1 MALARYHWLMGRTLR
16 HLTLVCSG
24 ILTAALPAA
33 AQVASNASLNGS
45 YWVRYLGIIGYP
57 DDLAVSFAG
66 SMIFDGNGNFT
77 VTGVGYYFNGSST
90 ALTVSASG
98 TYAVQSSGTF
108 AINNPFANN
117 AANCA
122 APIMPCVNLYGGV
135 GVNGIAVGSSTDSDP
150 QYEDLFVAIPQSP
163 NATASTLNGTY
174 RVAGLEFAGGS
185 LSGMRNPF
193 FNITADGNGN
203 LGNVTL
209 GGTSMALNDAATTQT
224 SAGATYTMTAT
235 GSGTLTFPAPS
246 GVAAANQ
253 LISGAKNLYV
263 SPDGS
268 FFIAGSPNGYD
279 MQVGVKAISTG
290 AAAKLSGLYFSSTV
304 ENDDPTGAFSYQGAV
319 DEIPSSQEELWHW
332 RENFDSYS
340 SNDLTFSDTFAPN
353 DNGTFTGDTYLFAE
367 GGGGNYS
374 IQSGAGG
381 YYFLTVNVKVP
392 TYSGSGVFLDPSGV
406 VNAGSSAP
414 FTAQISPGEV
424 ITLYGSGFTSSATPV
439 TASAP
444 LLTTL
449 GGVQV
454 TVNGVLAPISSVS
467 SGQINAWVPYSTPSD
482 GSLLNIQ
489 VISNGTPSNVVYEY
503 SGQTSPGVFAVTHAN
518 GTLVTTSSPATVGET
533 LVAYACGLGA
543 TNPAVVAG
551 TVSPANPLANPV
563 AIYLDDSNGGITQA
577 AIAYQ
582 GLAPEE
588 PAGVYQLNFMVPAG
602 MTLNA
607 TGVTMSQLDILAS
620 SADYSEN
627 IQALVPVSH

>member
-1 MALARYHWLMGRTLR
+1 MGRTLR
-16 HLTLVCSG
+16 HVTLVCSA
-24 ILTAALPAA
+24 ILMAALPAA
-33 AQVASNASLNGS
+33 AQVASKASLKGA
-45 YWVRYLGIIGYP
+45 YWVRYLGILGYP
-57 DDLAVSFAG
+57 TDQAVSFAG
-66 SMIFDGNGNFT
+66 SMTFDGNGNFT

-90 ALTVSASG
+90 ALTFSSSG
-98 TYAVQSSGTF
+98 VYAVYSGGTF
-108 AINNPFANN
+108 AINNPFTQN
-117 AANCA
+117 ADN
-122 APIMPCVNLYGGV
+122 VFGGV

-150 QYEDLFVAIPQSP
+150 QYEDLFVAIPQSST
-163 NATASTLNGTY
+163 AAASTLSGTY

-193 FNITADGNGN
+193 FNIAADGNGN

-209 GGTSMALNDAATTQT
+209 GGTSMALNNAATTQT
-224 SAGATYTMTAT
+224 SPGATYTVTAT
-235 GSGTLTFPAPS
+235 GSGTMTFPAPS
-246 GVAAANQ
+246 GVTAANQ

-268 FFIAGSPNGYD
+268 FFIAGSPTGYD

-290 AAAKLSGLYFSSTV
+290 GAAALSGLYFSSTV

-319 DEIPSSQEELWHW
+319 DEIPSIQEEIYHW
-332 RENFDSYS
+332 RENFDSYA

-392 TYSGSGVFLDPSGV
+392 AYSGTGVFLNPSGV
-406 VNAGSSAP
+406 VNAASSAP

-444 LLTTL
+444 VPNTL

-454 TVNGVLAPISSVS
+454 TVNGVLAPVYYVS
-467 SGQINAWVPYSTPSD
+467 AGQINAIVPYSTPDD

-489 VISNGTPSNVVYEY
+489 VISNGAPSNVVEEY
-503 SGQTSPGVFAVTHAN
+503 SGETSPGAFAVTHAN
-518 GTLVTTSSPATVGET
+518 GTLVTTSNPATVGET

-551 TVSPANPLANPV
+551 TISPANPLANLV
-563 AIYLDDSNGGITQA
+563 AVYLDDSNGGITQA
-577 AIAYQ
+577 TVPYQ
-582 GLAPEE
+582 GLAPGG
-588 PAGVYQLNFMVPAG
+588 PAGLYQVNFVVPSG
-602 MTLNA
+602 MMLNA
-607 TGVTMSQLDILAS
+607 SGVTMSQLDILAS

-627 IQALVPVSH
+627 IQAQVPVSH